1 MNKWMVLAVVAGV
14 LACAAHPAFA
24 VAEALADEGLNTL
37 AAGYKAKDKPRMEK
51 GLALLERAAGLGN
64 GEAAFTLA
72 AFYSGVVTSD
82 TADKAKSC
90 VWTLRAAQ
98 LKHVEAYF
106 GAAHCALREA
116 TPANKTA
123 VFESNALPWLRR
135 LVLESTDVGDVA
147 EAQRVVTE
155 WNDAKSAHRNLSLND
170 LAQML
175 RKGK

>member
-37 AAGYKAKDKPRMEK
+37 AAGYKAKDKPRMDK
-51 GLALLERAAGLGN
+51 GLALLERAAAQGN
-64 GEAAFTLA
+64 GEAAFNLA

-90 VWTLRAAQ
+90 TWTLRAAQ

-106 GAAHCALREA
+106 GAAHCAMREA
-116 TPANKTA
+116 TPANKAA
-123 VFESNALPWLRR
+123 VFENSVLPWLRR
-135 LVLESTDVGDVA
+135 VAHESSDADDVA
-147 EAQRVVTE
+147 EARRVISDWDE
-155 WNDAKSAHRNLSLND
+155 AKGARRNLSLND